1 MKLRTLLFTFAVSI
15 LAIAIIF
22 AGCARA
28 PQQPAPAEELG
39 AEQES
44 FTVGLSNGLITHSWR
59 TQMTAALVQEAGF
72 YEGMGLVDDLI
83 VQHAGFD
90 VDVQISQIRMLID
103 SGVDLLLINPN
114 SQGALNPVI
123 EEADERGILVFVF
136 DQDVTSDIAYQI
148 VPDQIQ
154 WMTKLAEYVAGR
166 LDGEGN
172 VVYMSGY
179 DGSPANTERDI
190 AVDQV
195 IDKYPGLNLLTKVN
209 GDWDPSTAQ
218 TAMASVLASF
228 PEIDAVM
235 SQDGMC
241 LGVIQAFQAANRPTP
256 VMNGEGMIPFMDE
269 WMALRDSED
278 FETFAVANAP
288 GFTINYALGV
298 GLRMLQGKEL
308 KDGFWN
314 AGPREARVELG
325 PEFDNTT
332 MDEIYNAHIAT
343 RGIADYIDDW
353 PSQAELDALFE

>member
-1 MKLRTLLFTFAVSI
+1 MKFKTLLIAAAAVILAVSLTFAS
-15 LAIAIIF
+15 
-22 AGCARA
+22 C
-28 PQQPAPAEELG
+28 APAEEPV
-39 AEQES
+39 AEEAET

-59 TQMTAALVQEAGF
+59 TQMTAALVQEVEYYKGQ
-72 YEGMGLVDDLI
+72 GLVDDLI
-83 VQHAGFD
+83 IQHAGFD
-90 VDVQISQIRMLID
+90 VDTQISQIRMLID

-123 EEADERGILVFVF
+123 EEANERGILVFVF

-148 VPDQIQ
+148 VPDQIG
-154 WMTKLAEYVAGR
+154 WMTKLANYVAQR
-166 LDGEGN
+166 LDGEGD

-195 IDKYPGLNLLTKVN
+195 IEANPGLNLLTRVN

-228 PEIDAVM
+228 PEIDGVM

-241 LGVIQAFQAANRPTP
+241 LGVLQAFEAAGRPTP
-256 VMNGEGMIPFMDE
+256 IMNGEGMIPFMDE
-269 WMALRDSED
+269 WMALRDSEG
-278 FETFAVANAP
+278 FESYAVANAP

-298 GLRMLQGKEL
+298 GLRMLQGQEITE
-308 KDGFWN
+308 DFWN

-325 PEFDNTT
+325 PEFDNDT
-332 MDEIYNAHIAT
+332 MDAIYDAHIAT

-353 PSQAELDALFE
+353 PSQADLDALFE